1 VTTLVVRYFYAM
13 PYEYRKLSPR
23 EREEIVRYRS
33 ERGYPL
39 HAPPHPFRDAGAYL
53 ISAANFEHKAVMSSP
68 QRRTEF
74 ETLLL
79 HSITEI
85 ADDLIA
91 WVVLPNHYHVLLY
104 VQSLDDVSAAL
115 KHLHGA
121 TSHEWN
127 LEDSL
132 TGKRRV
138 WYKFADTYIRNEG
151 HLHTAFNYI
160 HYNPVKHGYAS
171 DPYEWPWSSL
181 SSYHEDRGRDWLREH
196 WQAFTPPVDFG
207 NGWDEFIENGND

>member
-1 VTTLVVRYFYAM
+1 M
-13 PYEYRKLSPR
+13 PYEYRKLSPK
-23 EREEIVRYRS
+23 EREDIVRYRS

-53 ISAANFEHKAVMSSP
+53 ISAANFEHKAFMNSP

-74 ETLLL
+74 ETRLLN
-79 HSITEI
+79 SIKEITE
-85 ADDLIA
+85 DLIA

-104 VQSLDDVSAAL
+104 VQSLDDISAAL
-115 KHLHGA
+115 KYLHGT

-127 LEDSL
+127 VEDGL

-151 HLHTAFNYI
+151 HFHTAFNYI

-171 DPYEWPWSSL
+171 DPYAWPWSSL
-181 SSYHEDRGRDWLREH
+181 PMYYIDRGREWLREH
-196 WQAFTPPVDFG
+196 WRSFTPPHDFG